1 MKSSAIAESGRMGL
15 YLAATRKGAS
25 IDDAIYEATTA
36 IGNYQTRGKKLEKW
50 SRIALFL
57 NPAVKAADAESM
69 AMGIGP
75 GSRTYQGDPIALGL
89 KYPFEKPLPIDAA
102 KALRYVSKGFV
113 AITLP
118 TIALYYMNYDD
129 PEIERLRKTDA
140 GRRFNFFR
148 LGNQVVRTRKP
159 FVSGQIFGTAIE
171 NVLDMKR
178 ANYPVGVRQ
187 WLETMMEDLPLNV
200 MPTGAGAALGLIFD
214 KEFPSGMPVTGEGLA
229 RLTPAERERS
239 TTSEPARAI
248 GQALAPVSEDIPST
262 FATEWIRRGMSPVG
276 IDFLVRSLGG
286 TLAQDA
292 MQGLTVA
299 HEWTQENYLRPVA
312 EMPLIKSAL
321 ANTNTAQALS
331 VERFYEL
338 VQRVDETMV
347 TMNHLMS
354 NPVRFVKF
362 YERNKAYAAIA
373 PMVRETRTEIGKM
386 RQSLEDV
393 RTAPESVISAKAKQA
408 YRRSINKLIIQRIEF
423 LMNTM
428 PETIKGLQANTR

>member
-1 MKSSAIAESGRMGL
+1 L

-57 NPAVKAADAESM
+57 NPAVKAADAEAM

-75 GSRTYQGDPIALGL
+75 GSRTYKGDVVAQIPFTDIKL
-89 KYPFEKPLPIDAA
+89 KYGFEKPLPIDAA

-118 TIALYYMNYDD
+118 TIALYYMNQED

-140 GRRFNFFR
+140 GRRFNFIR
-148 LGNQVVRTRKP
+148 LGDQVVRVRKP
-159 FVSGQIFGTAIE
+159 FISGQIFGTAIE
-171 NVLDMKR
+171 NYLDTKH
-178 ANYPVGVRQ
+178 ANDPVGLRQ

-200 MPTGAGAALGLIFD
+200 MPTGLGAAFGLVAD
-214 KEFPSGMPVTGEGLA
+214 KEFQTGMPITGQGLA
-229 RLTPAERERS
+229 ERTPAERERS
-239 TTSEPARAI
+239 TTSEPARAL
-248 GQALAPVSEDIPST
+248 GQAMGPVSENAGVP
-262 FATEWIRRGMSPVG
+262 EWLRRAMSPVG

-286 TLAQDA
+286 SLAQDA

-299 HEWTQENYLRPVA
+299 HEWTQENYLRPAA
-312 EMPLIKSAL
+312 EMPLIRSAL
-321 ANTNTAQALS
+321 ANTSTAQALS
-331 VERFYEL
+331 VEHFYEL

-347 TMNHLMS
+347 TMNHLM
-354 NPVRFVKF
+354 NDPVRFVKF
-362 YERNKAYAAIA
+362 YNRNKAYAAIA
-373 PMVRETRTEIGKM
+373 PAVRETRTEIGKM

-393 RTAPESVISAKAKQA
+393 RTAPESVISAKAKNA
-408 YRRSINKLIIQRIEF
+408 YRRSVNALIIQRIEF

-428 PETIKGLQANTR
+428 PETIKGLEANTR